1 MGISAAPYYLCG
13 PRVIVGLAEGV
24 TGMGERGRNSPQC
37 QNRCEAHKP
46 SRAGGQQE
54 CGCFIN
60 VFFQEAKQAPQ
71 IWLELRAPC
80 GPLVA
85 PQRLKMKNPFISL
98 HSGAKK
104 RKSQESPP
112 PLVLDRPTA
121 LASPANTPL
130 EKRAGWWGGWQAR
143 SSCWIRLPPSLS
155 AVLKAEAMAGFM
167 LPSCCLDQSR
177 HSMQQQLKD

>member
-112 PLVLDRPTA
+112 PLFWTG
-121 LASPANTPL
+121 PL
-130 EKRAGWWGGWQAR
+130 PWQAQR
-143 SSCWIRLPPSLS
+143 IPP
-155 AVLKAEAMAGFM
+155 LKKGLGGGVVGRQDPPAGFG
-167 LPSCCLDQSR
+167 CLHLCLR
-177 HSMQQQLKD
+177 C